1 MAQDSYTGMPAGL
14 TIADYGQGPGA
25 DNLLDFIPPN
35 VQWAPPLMP
44 YLSTAGPPSSGST
57 TDQFSGTVLDKDAV
71 FYSADNPQGIN
82 RYDSSSSVTHTP
94 SGQLISPGDNVWYFG
109 GNAYY
114 DVNEYFDAYNAFYE
128 KDVWGNPTKRTG
140 LAPSTLPAG
149 MIDYDRLGTTWTNP
163 DGAMT
168 LTNETTGLD
177 TDYGANIDYT
187 TNLELSEASR
197 AAGERLLQDQI
208 WYQERQKEEARLK
221 GMQEQYNKPLE
232 DDFAV
237 ILSKAEANVVSDK
250 DKWGKTHWDTWGRAE
265 GRTFTDDFG
274 DYVDQY
280 PDLLETY
287 NKDTED
293 PNWRNKGLFNL
304 YWN

>member
-44 YLSTAGPPSSGST
+44 YVSTAGPPITSSGSVLN
-57 TDQFSGTVLDKDAV
+57 GTQKIM
-71 FYSADNPQGIN
+71 YSPGDPTSNIN
-82 RYDSSSSVTHTP
+82 RYSPTTTHTP
-94 SGQLISPGDNVWYFG
+94 AGQPIELGANTWDFG
-109 GNAYY
+109 GNRYY
-114 DVNEYFDAYNAFYE
+114 NYSEYADAINAFYE
-128 KDVWGNPTKRTG
+128 TDVWGNPTKNTG
-140 LAPSTLPAG
+140 VAPSTLPAG

-177 TDYGANIDYT
+177 TDYDANIDYT

-197 AAGERLLQDQI
+197 AAGEKLLQDELF
-208 WYQERQKEEARLK
+208 YLERQKEEARLK
-221 GMQEQYNKPLE
+221 AMQEQYNKPLE
-232 DDFAV
+232 DDFAG
-237 ILSKAEANVVSDK
+237 ILAKAEANIVTDK
-250 DKWGKTHWDTWGRAE
+250 DKWGKAHWDTWGRAE

-287 NKDTED
+287 NKDTDD
-293 PNWRNKGLFNL
+293 PNWRNKGLFGL